1 MNPPTCQ
8 TCHSPLSDDALDGVC
23 PACLLKR
30 TFEEASPPPPPEEEF
45 RQLSAA
51 FPQLVIEEMI
61 GQGGMGR
68 VYRAQQPHLNRTVAL
83 KVLSA
88 ERAND
93 PEWLERFSREAR
105 ALARLSH
112 PHIVQVYDFGEKPV
126 PHLLMEHIEGVN
138 LRQAMQNGG
147 LTTREA
153 LAIVPKLC
161 DALHYAHEHGVLH
174 RDIKPENILIDTEGR
189 VKIVDF
195 GLAKLR
201 DEGVLS
207 FTLTQSGAKLG
218 TLAYMAPEQ
227 VEKPADVDHRADI
240 YSLGVVLYE
249 MLTGELPLGRFPT
262 PSEASGVD
270 VRLDGV
276 VMRTLEKRREQ
287 RPSSA
292 NELRTELEN
301 AHQSEM
307 TSVSGALGVR
317 SQTAL
322 MLIAAFAGIL
332 ISLARFTGWPLAGG
346 LLISGICGLTGLW
359 QLRRHLAGES
369 PAPLP
374 WQNITFYCLFSLSY
388 FATGGGPSGA
398 FFAVLALM
406 ALFPAQSI
414 SFFGLSSLAYFAM
427 GRSAIGAFFAALTL
441 MALIDSRLRAS
452 ASMAFLRNLRA
463 AALAGSGLAFLVLI
477 LTLTSV
483 LHDWLAEGLKV
494 SRSVL
499 AATVAAGLLSAIWLC
514 LPRLRSAW
522 MLLRKNKAPDLRPL
536 PWERLIGGA
545 LAVLLVPS
553 FPSWKPK
560 VIIGG
565 KPAWQAIADGKL
577 PDLLPPAETLREKS
591 LRRYEDEKPIRDR
604 TQAWVSAAMKSV
616 SVESQKQVIR
626 EVQTALNSTDTN
638 SVRAALDTVP
648 GLHELSFD
656 HTPFREAALK
666 HLDSASPALRT
677 SALRALRSC
686 KLQPEDRAL
695 LDKLAG
701 ICTEEEISGL
711 LWAYRAL
718 FNEDFRNANEAPV
731 LPLLERGMAAAQRDR
746 SMDGIDSRTI
756 LGVLWGTQVGPKIE
770 ARLIEWSHLDKDDH
784 GDMLVGN
791 SQLGYNAFYH
801 ALSVVENK
809 SRAAVKRLMELAYH
823 PDITNVAGRCLWG
836 MNGSV
841 PDAADREYL
850 AGEVIK
856 LLGLRSDDYL
866 WTKGLLLLRAGVT
879 AEHIPALRELEKQE
893 SLPLK
898 RREQLQEF
906 IVRLQ
911 PKS

>member
-8 TCHSPLSDDALDGVC
+8 TCHSPLPDDAPEGVC

-30 TFEEASPPPPPEEEF
+30 TFEEASPPPPPEEEL

-112 PHIVQVYDFGEKPV
+112 PHIVQVYDFGEKPL

-201 DEGVLS
+201 DEGVLA

-270 VRLDGV
+270 ARLDGV

-292 NELRTELEN
+292 NELRTELEK
-301 AHQSEM
+301 AHQGKAPAAIG
-307 TSVSGALGVR
+307 TKDARL
-317 SQTAL
+317 QTAVIL
-322 MLIAAFAGIL
+322 FAAFAGIL
-332 ISLARFTGWPLAGG
+332 ITLTRFTGWQAAGG
-346 LLISGICGLTGLW
+346 FMISGICGLISLW
-359 QLRRHLAGES
+359 QLRRILVGES
-369 PAPLP
+369 PGVFP
-374 WQNITFYCLFSLSY
+374 WRNVTFYCLFSLAY
-388 FATGGGPSGA
+388 FGLGGGS
-398 FFAVLALM
+398 M
-406 ALFPAQSI
+406 
-414 SFFGLSSLAYFAM
+414 
-427 GRSAIGAFFAALTL
+427 GAFFAAMAL
-441 MALIDSRLRAS
+441 MALIDGWLRAS
-452 ASMAFLRNLRA
+452 VPLPIMRSLCAVAW
-463 AALAGSGLAFLVLI
+463 AGSGLGFLILI

-483 LHDWLAEGLKV
+483 LHEWLADGLKV
-494 SRSVL
+494 SRSIL
-499 AATVAAGLLSAIWLC
+499 AAADAAGLLLAVWLC
-514 LPRLRSAW
+514 IPRLRSAW
-522 MLLRKNKAPDLRPL
+522 MLLWKSKDPDLRLL
-536 PWERLIGGA
+536 PWERLIGSA
-545 LAVLLVPS
+545 LAVLLVPT
-553 FPSWKPK
+553 FPNWKPTLFYNAK
-560 VIIGG
+560 PVWQGIAEG
-565 KPAWQAIADGKL
+565 KPSQSAS
-577 PDLLPPAETLREKS
+577 PAETLREKS
-591 LRRYEDEKPIRDR
+591 LRKYEAEKPIRDK
-604 TQAWVSAAMKSV
+604 TQAWVSTAMKSG
-616 SVESQKQVIR
+616 SVESQRHVLG
-626 EVQTALNSTDTN
+626 EVHAALRSDEADT
-638 SVRAALDTVP
+638 VRAALNTITS
-648 GLHELSFD
+648 LYQLNYD

-666 HLDSASPALRT
+666 HLNSKLPDVRIAALNALRV
-677 SALRALRSC
+677 C
-686 KLQPEDRAL
+686 NVKPGDRAS
-695 LDKLAG
+695 LDKLATE
-701 ICTEEEISGL
+701 CTEEEISSL

-718 FNEDFRNANEAPV
+718 FGEHLTGQNSVPV
-731 LPLLERGMAAAQRDR
+731 LRLLERGMAAALRDR
-746 SMDGIDSRTI
+746 SMYGIDSRHI
-756 LGVLWGTQVGPKIE
+756 LGVLWGTQVSPEIE
-770 ARLIEWSHLDKDDH
+770 ARLIEWSHLDKDEQ

-791 SQLGYNAFYH
+791 SRLGYNTLYH
-801 ALSVVENK
+801 ALSVVQNK

-841 PDAADREYL
+841 PEAADRAYL

-866 WTKGLLLLRAGVT
+866 WDKGLQLLSGGIT
-879 AEHIPALRELEKQE
+879 PEHLPTLQELAQRET
-893 SLPLK
+893 LPQK
-898 RREQLQEF
+898 RREELQQL
-906 IVRLQ
+906 IVYLQ
-911 PKS
+911 PKP

>member
-30 TFEEASPPPPPEEEF
+30 TFEEASLPPPPEEEL

-126 PHLLMEHIEGVN
+126 PHLLMEHIDGVN

-201 DEGVLS
+201 DESVLP

-270 VRLDGV
+270 ARLDGV

-301 AHQSEM
+301 AHQSEK
-307 TSVSGALGVR
+307 TVNLSVPGVR
-317 SQTAL
+317 SQTAI
-322 MLIAAFAGIL
+322 MLIASFAGVL
-332 ISLARFTGWPLAGG
+332 ITLASLKGWQAVGGFVIAGTCG
-346 LLISGICGLTGLW
+346 LLGLW
-359 QLRRHLAGES
+359 QLRRILAGES
-369 PAPLP
+369 PRQFP
-374 WQNITFYCLFSLSY
+374 WHNIAFYSLFSLAF
-388 FATGGGPSGA
+388 FATGGV
-398 FFAVLALM
+398 F
-406 ALFPAQSI
+406 
-414 SFFGLSSLAYFAM
+414 M
-427 GRSAIGAFFAALTL
+427 GVFFAAVAVMTG
-441 MALIDSRLRAS
+441 IDDQIRDSIPKAI
-452 ASMAFLRNLRA
+452 LRNLRA
-463 AALAGSGLAFLVLI
+463 AALAGSGLTFLVLI

-499 AATVAAGLLSAIWLC
+499 AATVVAGLLSAIWLC

-522 MLLRKNKAPDLRPL
+522 MLLRKNKAPDLQPL
-536 PWERLIGGA
+536 PWERMIGGA
-545 LAVLLVPS
+545 LAVLLAPS
-553 FPSWKPK
+553 FPSWKPR
-560 VIIGG
+560 VIIMG

-577 PDLLPPAETLREKS
+577 PELPPPAETLREKS
-591 LRRYEDEKPIRDR
+591 LRKYEAEKPIRDK
-604 TQAWVSAAMKSV
+604 TQAWVSAAMKST
-616 SVESQKQVIR
+616 SVESQRQVIR
-626 EVQTALNSTDTN
+626 EVQAALNSTDTN

-718 FNEDFRNANEAPV
+718 FNEDFRNVHGVAV

-746 SMDGIDSRTI
+746 SMDGIDSRHI

-791 SQLGYNAFYH
+791 SQLGYNTFYH

-841 PDAADREYL
+841 SDAADREYL

-866 WTKGLLLLRAGVT
+866 WTKGLLLLRASVT

-893 SLPLK
+893 TLPLK